1 MKPASP
7 FISIVHLPFNGSFVL
22 SIILSK
28 AAKSNYFLRSI
39 EVCLFTSDDK
49 SSRLASGKE
58 QAIAIFHLLIKRV
71 FKIGKTS
78 GKVIKLKTGRL
89 KKTVSP
95 KKDSVIVTCYCLS
108 PIMNRATINYF
119 LK

>member
-1 MKPASP
+1 VKPASP
-7 FISIVHLPFNGSFVL
+7 FISIVHLPFNGSFVF
-22 SIILSK
+22 IHYFIKGSK
-28 AAKSNYFLRSI
+28 IK
-39 EVCLFTSDDK
+39 LFFEIN
-49 SSRLASGKE
+49 RGLPFYIGQQVFMAGPEKE

-89 KKTVSP
+89 KKIVSP